1 MSEQAYCEICGT
13 FPADDGGGQGARLR
27 CEIERAHEEIIR
39 LRDVVRERNKTI
51 SGQASL
57 IRKQAPGMGDD
68 EIIVRTANGSSQL
81 IQEGI
86 ERQRQLDAAR
96 AECEKLRKALDESLL
111 FLDSAAQASPLIPST
126 LVRIVES
133 VRGTLRNALA
143 KETP

>member
-1 MSEQAYCEICGT
+1 MSGDRTRIVEAFEEDLVR
-13 FPADDGGGQGARLR
+13 AVK
-27 CEIERAHEEIIR
+27 ER
-39 LRDVVRERNKTI
+39 
-51 SGQASL
+51 
-57 IRKQAPGMGDD
+57 
-68 EIIVRTANGSSQL
+68 
-81 IQEGI
+81 
-86 ERQRQLDAAR
+86 DAAR